1 MPRHKSA
8 AKRVVTNERSRQ
20 RNVAIRTRMRAAVK
34 SVRQA
39 TDRTSGQKALRT
51 ATSVLDRAVAKGVI
65 TRSTASRYKSRLA
78 LHLQRMAATA

>member
-8 AKRVVTNERSRQ
+8 AKRVVTNERSRA

-39 TDRTSGQKALRT
+39 ADKTSGQNALRT

-65 TRSTASRYKSRLA
+65 TRATASRYKSRLA